1 MNLFDRTF
9 LISTGVTAVI
19 CGALYY
25 YLNTKIRDLEQALV
39 KQNQVLSAFIA
50 NVQQEFRAMA
60 MARANGVVV
69 GANGVGGAMTF
80 EIVTKSNELASSEA
94 LAAVAE
100 FEKKK
105 IVITES
111 ECDSDSDS
119 ESDASEADA
128 SEAEADASEA
138 DASASEADASEAD
151 TDEEEEEEDARE
163 EDEEDARE
171 EDANEAG
178 ENNNKL
184 VICDLSLND
193 MKIIDM
199 SSLGISHLEIY
210 TPEKQSDEEDSESE
224 DDDSEEDNSEED
236 GFHRVSKLVIEEVNL
251 NVLDLLNTT
260 SKIEE
265 IQVEELPGPA
275 PASAPAPAPAPLEAS
290 LEVPANAVPKYDDL
304 KVDELRK
311 IVLEKGLAQK
321 DEVKK
326 LKKNELL
333 AILKKYTF

>member
-1 MNLFDRTF
+1 MSIFDRTF

-19 CGALYY
+19 CGAIYY
-25 YLNTKIRDLEQALV
+25 FLNSKIRDLEQALV
-39 KQNQVLSAFIA
+39 KQNQVLSSFIA

-60 MARANGVVV
+60 MARAT
-69 GANGVGGAMTF
+69 GGGGMKF
-80 EIVTKSNELASSEA
+80 EIVSEANELASPEA

-100 FEKKK
+100 LEHKK

-111 ECDSDSDS
+111 ECDSESDSDGESEEGSESDSDS
-119 ESDASEADA
+119 DYESEPDATPH
-128 SEAEADASEA
+128 
-138 DASASEADASEAD
+138 
-151 TDEEEEEEDARE
+151 TDSSD
-163 EDEEDARE
+163 
-171 EDANEAG
+171 
-178 ENNNKL
+178 NNKL

-199 SSLGISHLEIY
+199 SALDMTHSEIY
-210 TPEKQSDEEDSESE
+210 TPEKQSEGESEGENSASESE
-224 DDDSEEDNSEED
+224 SESDSEED

-251 NVLDLLNTT
+251 NVLDLLNTP
-260 SKIEE
+260 SKIEDIE
-265 IQVEELPGPA
+265 LEELSTQA
-275 PASAPAPAPAPLEAS
+275 VVNVPLEVES
-290 LEVPANAVPKYDDL
+290 QNPVPVAKDSPKYDDL

-333 AILKKYTF
+333 AVLKKHTF

>member
-1 MNLFDRTF
+1 
-9 LISTGVTAVI
+9 VTAVI

-60 MARANGVVV
+60 MAK
-69 GANGVGGAMTF
+69 ANGVGGGANAMTF
-80 EIVTKSNELASSEA
+80 EIVANSTELASSEA

-100 FEKKK
+100 FENKK

-111 ECDSDSDS
+111 DCDS
-119 ESDASEADA
+119 ESDTSEGDDA
-128 SEAEADASEA
+128 SDTDASDT
-138 DASASEADASEAD
+138 DASASAD
-151 TDEEEEEEDARE
+151 
-163 EDEEDARE
+163 EDEAGADED
-171 EDANEAG
+171 EAG
-178 ENNNKL
+178 ADEDEDEVGAGVDTVERNNKL

-199 SSLGISHLEIY
+199 SSLGISHLAIY
-210 TPEKQSDEEDSESE
+210 TPEKQSEDEDSES
-224 DDDSEEDNSEED
+224 DDDESEEDNSEED

-265 IQVEELPGPA
+265 IQVEELTVPA
-275 PASAPAPAPAPLEAS
+275 PALAPAPAPVPLESSLDEPVPAPLESS
-290 LEVPANAVPKYDDL
+290 LDEPANATLKYDDL

-333 AILKKYTF
+333 AVLQKHTFF

>member
-69 GANGVGGAMTF
+69 GGANGVGANGMTF

-100 FEKKK
+100 FENKK
-105 IVITES
+105 IIITES
-111 ECDSDSDS
+111 ECDSDSES
-119 ESDASEADA
+119 ESDASASEADASEADA
-128 SEAEADASEA
+128 SEAEADE
-138 DASASEADASEAD
+138 EEDASEAD
-151 TDEEEEEEDARE
+151 EEADA
-163 EDEEDARE
+163 DAAER
-171 EDANEAG
+171 
-178 ENNNKL
+178 NNKL

-265 IQVEELPGPA
+265 IQVEELPGPVSVSVSVTV
-275 PASAPAPAPAPLEAS
+275 PVPGPVPAPLEAS
-290 LEVPANAVPKYDDL
+290 LEVPANAAPKYDDL

-333 AILKKYTF
+333 AILKKHTF

>member
-60 MARANGVVV
+60 MARANGVGANGV
-69 GANGVGGAMTF
+69 GANGVGANGVGANGVGANGMTF

-100 FEKKK
+100 LENKK

-111 ECDSDSDS
+111 ECDSDSES
-119 ESDASEADA
+119 ES
-128 SEAEADASEA
+128 

-151 TDEEEEEEDARE
+151 ASEADASEADADEEEDASASE
-163 EDEEDARE
+163 ADEDEA
-171 EDANEAG
+171 EAD
-178 ENNNKL
+178 ESEHNNKL

-199 SSLGISHLEIY
+199 SSLGISHLDIY

-265 IQVEELPGPA
+265 IQVEELPGPV
-275 PASAPAPAPAPLEAS
+275 PGPVPLEAS

-333 AILKKYTF
+333 AILKKNTF

>member
-1 MNLFDRTF
+1 MSIFDRTF

-19 CGALYY
+19 CGAIYY

-39 KQNQVLSAFIA
+39 KQNQVLSSFIA

-60 MARANGVVV
+60 MARAT
-69 GANGVGGAMTF
+69 GGGGMKF
-80 EIVTKSNELASSEA
+80 EIVSEANELASPEA

-100 FEKKK
+100 LEHKK

-111 ECDSDSDS
+111 ECDSESDSDGEGEESDSDSDS
-119 ESDASEADA
+119 ESEPDAT
-128 SEAEADASEA
+128 
-138 DASASEADASEAD
+138 AD
-151 TDEEEEEEDARE
+151 TDSTD
-163 EDEEDARE
+163 
-171 EDANEAG
+171 
-178 ENNNKL
+178 NNKL

-199 SSLGISHLEIY
+199 SALDMTHSEIY
-210 TPEKQSDEEDSESE
+210 TPEKQSEGESEGENSASESE
-224 DDDSEEDNSEED
+224 SESDSEED

-251 NVLDLLNTT
+251 NVLDLLNTP
-260 SKIEE
+260 SKIEDIE
-265 IQVEELPGPA
+265 LEELSTQA
-275 PASAPAPAPAPLEAS
+275 VVNVPLEVES
-290 LEVPANAVPKYDDL
+290 QNPVPVAKDSPKYDDL

-333 AILKKYTF
+333 AVLKKHTF

>member
-60 MARANGVVV
+60 MARANGVV
-69 GANGVGGAMTF
+69 GANGVGANAMTF

-100 FEKKK
+100 LENKK

-111 ECDSDSDS
+111 ECDSDSES
-119 ESDASEADA
+119 ES
-128 SEAEADASEA
+128 
-138 DASASEADASEAD
+138 DASASEAD
-151 TDEEEEEEDARE
+151 EEEEEASETEAEADEADA
-163 EDEEDARE
+163 DESER
-171 EDANEAG
+171 
-178 ENNNKL
+178 NNKL

-265 IQVEELPGPA
+265 IQVEELPGPVTG
-275 PASAPAPAPAPLEAS
+275 PVPAPLEAS
-290 LEVPANAVPKYDDL
+290 LEVPANAAPKYDDL

-333 AILKKYTF
+333 AILKKNTFF

>member
-69 GANGVGGAMTF
+69 GGANGVGANGMTF

-100 FEKKK
+100 FENKK
-105 IVITES
+105 IIITES
-111 ECDSDSDS
+111 ECDSDSES
-119 ESDASEADA
+119 ESDASASEADA
-128 SEAEADASEA
+128 SEAEADE
-138 DASASEADASEAD
+138 EEDASEAD
-151 TDEEEEEEDARE
+151 EEADA
-163 EDEEDARE
+163 DAAER
-171 EDANEAG
+171 
-178 ENNNKL
+178 NNKL

-265 IQVEELPGPA
+265 IQVEELPGPVSVSVSVTV
-275 PASAPAPAPAPLEAS
+275 PVPGPVPAPLEAS
-290 LEVPANAVPKYDDL
+290 LEVPANAAPKYDDL

-333 AILKKYTF
+333 AILKKHTF

>member
-60 MARANGVVV
+60 MARANGVGANGV
-69 GANGVGGAMTF
+69 GANGVGANGVGANGMTF

-100 FEKKK
+100 LENKK

-111 ECDSDSDS
+111 ECDSDSES
-119 ESDASEADA
+119 ESDASASEADA
-128 SEAEADASEA
+128 SEAEADE
-138 DASASEADASEAD
+138 EEDASEAD
-151 TDEEEEEEDARE
+151 EEADA
-163 EDEEDARE
+163 DAAER
-171 EDANEAG
+171 
-178 ENNNKL
+178 NNKL

-265 IQVEELPGPA
+265 IQVEELPGPVSVSG
-275 PASAPAPAPAPLEAS
+275 PVPLEAS
-290 LEVPANAVPKYDDL
+290 LEVPANAAPKYDDL

-333 AILKKYTF
+333 AILKKHTF